1 MIQWKYCHLTPT
13 TSKKDKTQYVAFLHL
28 KKTKLLFLLLHVHV
42 GKTDN
47 FIESTV
53 PTVQQ
58 VLLLFHQ
65 PNNFGMQRNNGGKML
80 FISFGRNDI
89 KA

>member
-28 KKTKLLFLLLHVHV
+28 KKTKLLFLLLHIHV

-58 VLLLFHQ
+58 ILLLFHE
-65 PNNFGMQRNNGGKML
+65 PNNFGGKITGRKML
-80 FISFGRNDI
+80 FILFGCYDI
-89 KA
+89 KV